1 MSKTGLELKD
11 SVTKEA
17 TALEDAT
24 VYTASVTRIRVTLE
38 YPYTVPPVGEDTGE
52 RKLSKVVELRATDF
66 STLTAAQR
74 TALLNLVESKI

>member
-1 MSKTGLELKD
+1 MGKTGLELKA
-11 SVTKEA
+11 SMAGEA
-17 TALEDAT
+17 VALVDAT
-24 VYTASVTRIRVTLE
+24 VYTPTALKIRVTLE

-52 RKLSKVVELRATDF
+52 RKLTKVVNLTAVDF